1 MTFVKG
7 HSGNPYGR
15 PLGARNQKILIT
27 EGSPKPE
34 WS

>member
-15 PLGARNQKILIT
+15 PLGARKKTLMA